1 MMTAIM
7 RGKWRVTARSGARKK
22 APSFFEG
29 WGPSDTHG
37 VKIEAPLVIALRSGS
52 QFYSA
57 HLTSYE
63 SIPA

>member
-37 VKIEAPLVIALRSGS
+37 VKIEAPLVIAPDLEVN
-52 QFYSA
+52 FTA
-57 HLTSYE
+57 HTLTSHE
-63 SIPA
+63 TIPA

>member
-1 MMTAIM
+1 MTAIM
-7 RGKWRVTARSGARKK
+7 RGKRRVTARSGARKK

-37 VKIEAPLVIALRSGS
+37 VKIEAPLVIAL
-52 QFYSA
+52 A
-57 HLTSYE
+57 HTLTSHE